1 MPQVL
6 ILFLGST
13 VVAFLAALV
22 LSPVV
27 AWASH
32 RFSLLDVPGGRRLHL
47 HPIPRPGGIAVAAA
61 FGLAIFI
68 FWSLD
73 SLAGRPFLIPEE
85 VRSPRFTLTA
95 FAAVVGLAVGFLD
108 DVFDLRARW
117 QILGHLA
124 IAWVVVFAGIRIDF
138 VTDPLDPHQLIRLTP
153 AVAVGF
159 TVFWLVG
166 MNVALNFLDGLD
178 GLATGVGIIA
188 ALTLGATALLPTVN
202 EPFVAWM
209 SFTLAGALVGFLFF
223 NFHPARLFLGTTGVT
238 FLGTMLAVLSIFGTA
253 KVSTALLVLAVPILD
268 TFYVII
274 RRVLQR
280 RPPFAPDRG
289 HLHHRLVDIGMTHPQ
304 AVLLIYAMT
313 LGLAAITFVT
323 SDAAQLG
330 IFAGFALL
338 LGVVILTLPER
349 PRDEPPIYSGNA
361 DG

>member
-6 ILFLGST
+6 VLFLGST
-13 VVAFLAALV
+13 IVAFVAAL
-22 LSPVV
+22 LISPVV
-27 AWASH
+27 VWISH

-47 HPIPRPGGIAVAAA
+47 HPIPRPGGIAVAGA
-61 FGLAIFI
+61 FGLAIFT
-68 FWSLD
+68 FWLID
-73 SLAGRPFLIPEE
+73 SVAGRPFLIPEE

-117 QILGHLA
+117 QLLGHLA
-124 IAWVVVFAGIRIDF
+124 IAWIVVFAGIRIDF
-138 VTDPLDPHQLIRLTP
+138 VTDPLDPSQLIQLAPT
-153 AVAVGF
+153 VAVGF

-268 TFYVII
+268 TFYVIL
-274 RRVLQR
+274 RRVIQR

-289 HLHHRLVDIGMTHPQ
+289 HLHHRLVDLGMTHPH

-313 LGLAAITFVT
+313 LGLAALTFVT
-323 SDAAQLG
+323 SGAGQLA
-330 IFAGFALL
+330 IFVGFALL
-338 LGVVILTLPER
+338 LGIVIVALPER
-349 PRDEPPIYSGNA
+349 RVDEPLPAGERR
-361 DG
+361 

>member
-13 VVAFLAALV
+13 VLAFLAALV

-27 AWASH
+27 VWFSH
-32 RFSLLDVPGGRRLHL
+32 RFSLLDIPGGRRIHL

-61 FGLAIFI
+61 FGVAIFV
-68 FWSLD
+68 FWLID
-73 SLAGRPFLIPEE
+73 SLAGRPFLIPED

-95 FAAVVGLAVGFLD
+95 FAAVVGLGVGFLD

-117 QILGHLA
+117 QLLGHLA
-124 IAWVVVFAGIRIDF
+124 IAWIVVFAGIRIDF
-138 VTDPLDPHQLIRLTP
+138 ITDPFAPGQLVELAP
-153 AVAVGF
+153 ALAVGF
-159 TVFWLVG
+159 TVFWLLG

-188 ALTLGATALLPTVN
+188 ALTLGATALLPSVN

-238 FLGTMLAVLSIFGTA
+238 FLGTMIAVLSIFGTA

-268 TFYVII
+268 TFYVIV

-289 HLHHRLVDIGMTHPQ
+289 HLHHRLVDIGLTHPQ

-313 LGLAAITFVT
+313 LGLAALAFVT
-323 SDAAQLG
+323 TEAAQLA
-330 IFAGFALL
+330 IFAGFALM
-338 LGVVILTLPER
+338 LGVVVLTLPER
-349 PRDEPPIYSGNA
+349 STREEHA